1 MNTAPSCP
9 FLSASNPPSS
19 GSADFKPYFSPE
31 LHAALEAQR
40 SDEPVFW
47 CQEIGYWVLTKHS
60 DIYSVLHDGE
70 RFSAENT
77 TRPVTPMNEAAMAIL
92 NEGGYA
98 QTGSH
103 SSLNGAVHKR
113 IRGVTSQTL
122 NLREFMKLDGHVR
135 QLVREA
141 IDRLEGRNEIDLLH
155 EVNYELPAQVVFK
168 VLGIPDAD
176 IPNVKKWAGARS
188 VIDFSPAEPD
198 QQLEGARNMVA
209 FWQYCTALVHDRIKH
224 PTDDF
229 SSRMLAIRNGDDAV
243 MTIPECITHT
253 FGVAFAGH
261 ETTTNQL
268 TNTFRSLLQNR
279 DQWDAL
285 CADTSLAANTVEE
298 GMRYAGAV
306 IGWRRVA
313 LEEVEFRGVKIPK
326 GAPIVLSFASANR
339 DEDVFADPHRFDI
352 RRNNARKQLTFGN
365 GVHFCLGAP
374 LARLEMKI
382 VFEEF
387 AKRFPKMKLLEPD
400 TAKHMHTF
408 VFRAPDALRVT
419 LQ

>member
-1 MNTAPSCP
+1 MSVAASCP
-9 FLSASNPPSS
+9 FLAASSPSR
-19 GSADFKPYFSPE
+19 AANFKPYFSPE
-31 LHAALEAQR
+31 LHAALEVQR
-40 SDEPVFW
+40 RDEPVFW
-47 CQEIGYWVLTKHS
+47 CEEIGYWVLTKHS
-60 DIYSVLHDGE
+60 DVYSVLHDGE
-70 RFSAENT
+70 RFSSENT
-77 TRPVTPMNEAAMAIL
+77 TRPVNPMNAEAMAIL
-92 NEGGYA
+92 KEGGYA

-122 NLREFMKLDGHVR
+122 NLRQFMKLDGHIR
-135 QLVREA
+135 RLVNEA
-141 IDRLEGRNEIDLLH
+141 IERLDGKDEVDLLR
-155 EVNYELPAQVVFK
+155 EVNHELPAQVVFK
-168 VLGIPDAD
+168 VLGIPDTD
-176 IPNVKKWAGARS
+176 IPDVKKWAGARS
-188 VIDFSPAEPD
+188 VIDFSPTTPEL
-198 QQLEGARNMVA
+198 QVEGARNMVA
-209 FWQYCTALVHDRIKH
+209 FWQYCTALVHDRLEH
-224 PTDDF
+224 PADDF
-229 SSRMLAIRNGDDAV
+229 SSHMLAIRNGDDAV

-279 DQWDAL
+279 EQWQAL

-306 IGWRRVA
+306 IGWRRIA
-313 LEEVEFRGVKIPK
+313 LQDVEFRGVKIPK

-339 DEDVFADPHRFDI
+339 DEDVFPDPNRFDI
-352 RRNNARKQLTFGN
+352 RRSNSRKQLTFGN

-387 AKRFPKMKLLEPD
+387 AKRFPKMRLVEPD
-400 TAKHMHTF
+400 TATHLHTF
-408 VFRAPDALRVT
+408 VFRAADSLRVT

>member
-1 MNTAPSCP
+1 MNVAAGCP
-9 FLSASNPPSS
+9 FHQATQ
-19 GSADFKPYFSPE
+19 DFKPYFSPE
-31 LHAALEAQR
+31 LHAAFEVQR
-40 SDEPVFW
+40 RDDPVFW
-47 CQEIGYWVLTKHS
+47 CEEIGYWVLTKHA
-60 DIYSVLHDGE
+60 DVYAVLHDGE
-70 RFSAENT
+70 RFSSENT
-77 TRPVTPMNEAAMAIL
+77 TRPVSPMAPEALAIL
-92 NEGGYA
+92 KEGGYA

-122 NLREFMKLDGHVR
+122 NLREFMKLDGHIR
-135 QLVREA
+135 RLVNNA
-141 IDRLEGRNEIDLLH
+141 IDRLEGKDEVDLLH

-176 IPNVKKWAGARS
+176 IPSVKKWAGARS
-188 VIDFSPAEPD
+188 VIDFSPATHE
-198 QQLEGARNMVA
+198 QQLEGARNMAA
-209 FWQYCTALVHDRIKH
+209 FWQYCTELVADRQKH
-224 PTDDF
+224 PGDDF
-229 SSRMLAIRNGDDAV
+229 TSRMLAIRDGDDAV
-243 MTIPECITHT
+243 MTIPEIITHT

-268 TNTFRSLLQNR
+268 TNSFRSLLENR
-279 DQWDAL
+279 DQWELL
-285 CADTSLAANTVEE
+285 CAEPGLAANTVEE

-306 IGWRRVA
+306 IGWRRIA
-313 LEEVEFRGVKIPK
+313 LQDVEFRGVAIPK

-339 DEDVFADPHRFDI
+339 DEDVFTDPHRFDI
-352 RRNNARKQLTFGN
+352 RRSNARKQLTFGN

-387 AKRFPKMKLLEPD
+387 SKRFPKMRLVEPD
-400 TAKHMHTF
+400 TARHMHTF